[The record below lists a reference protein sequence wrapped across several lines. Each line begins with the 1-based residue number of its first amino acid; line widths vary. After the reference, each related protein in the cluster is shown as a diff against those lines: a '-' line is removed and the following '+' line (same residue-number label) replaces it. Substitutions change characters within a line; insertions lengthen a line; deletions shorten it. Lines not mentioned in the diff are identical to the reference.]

1 MSVNLEF
8 LCAPDQSRELMPNVA
23 PRGRSYLNVV
33 DDGDDGYSQSRHA
46 FELEPILKYK
56 RIFQVS
62 VYPIENLIF
71 AFLLVFISITSP

>member
-1 MSVNLEF
+1 
-8 LCAPDQSRELMPNVA
+8 MPNVA

-46 FELEPILKYK
+46 FELEPIHKYK